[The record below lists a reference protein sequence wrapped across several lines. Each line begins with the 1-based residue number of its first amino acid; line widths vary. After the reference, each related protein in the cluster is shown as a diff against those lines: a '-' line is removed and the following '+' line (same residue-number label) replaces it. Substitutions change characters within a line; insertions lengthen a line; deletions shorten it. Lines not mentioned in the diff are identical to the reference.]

1 MTDRRAGPLLPASVW
16 MVLGGAVGAAV
27 GSGAGESSVGLG
39 LGVVL
44 GAGAGYVASLILSRR
59 GGPEP

>member
-1 MTDRRAGPLLPASVW
+1 MTDPRPGAFLPASVW

-44 GAGAGYVASLILSRR
+44 GAGVGYVASLILSRR
-59 GGPEP
+59 GGREP